1 MENFQ
6 DAESNEERSES
17 DYPSGRFYSTIYAY
31 MQWKTYLL
39 SNGHF
44 DAKPL
49 FYQHVTI
56 ELFEQL
62 LHEKL
67 EEFNTE
73 QPLSDINISE
83 EEENA
88 IRYMAGYVIHKL
100 EKKTT

>member
-1 MENFQ
+1 MTFVTNGIPYQ
-6 DAESNEERSES
+6 
-17 DYPSGRFYSTIYAY
+17 TI
-31 MQWKTYLL
+31 
-39 SNGHF
+39 
-44 DAKPL
+44 

-83 EEENA
+83 EEEKPS
-88 IRYMAGYVIHKL
+88 GK
-100 EKKTT
+100 